1 MKAVIFDLDGVLV
14 STDELHYQAWLQ
26 IARSEGISFDRTLND
41 RLRGVSRMQ
50 SLEIILERAGH
61 GYAQKE
67 KEALARQ
74 KNGIYRTLLGMLTPD
89 ALLPG
94 ARETLC
100 TLRKRG
106 IKTAIG
112 SSSKNAP
119 LILQQLQIETLFDAV
134 SDGNGLQHSKP
145 HPEVFL
151 RAAEYLGEQP
161 QDCLVVE
168 DAEAGIQAAK
178 AAGMQAAALGSARTC
193 PKADYRLDRLMDLL
207 TFFPMCNN
215 KETSATGWLG

>member
-94 ARETLC
+94 AREILC

-151 RAAEYLGEQP
+151 RAAEYLREQP
-161 QDCLVVE
+161 QDCLVV
-168 DAEAGIQAAK
+168 
-178 AAGMQAAALGSARTC
+178 
-193 PKADYRLDRLMDLL
+193 
-207 TFFPMCNN
+207 
-215 KETSATGWLG
+215 